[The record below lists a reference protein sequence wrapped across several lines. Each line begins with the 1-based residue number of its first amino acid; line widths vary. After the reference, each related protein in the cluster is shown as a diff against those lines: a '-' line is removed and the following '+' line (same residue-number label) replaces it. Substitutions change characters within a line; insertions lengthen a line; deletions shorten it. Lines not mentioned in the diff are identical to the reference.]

1 MSGPLEAENSKFQIL
16 DWGLLSGAAGIW
28 GASFFFI
35 DIGLE
40 AFAPGLVTFFRI
52 TFGCITLWL
61 IPVEKPLIERGDRKK
76 IMMLGVTWMAFPLTM
91 FPIAQQWINSSM
103 TGMLNS
109 AMPILT
115 VIMGLIMFRI
125 PTAAIQLVGVA
136 TGLAGLFLIGIP
148 EVTTDGTNALGVLLV
163 VLAVLSYSVAVH
175 IAGPLQRKYG
185 AIPVVR
191 WALLFAVFL
200 STPYGV
206 VGLTDSGFAWGP
218 MIACIALGAG
228 GTGIA
233 YAFAAELNG
242 RVGAVRTSIVTY
254 LIPIIAIFLG
264 VIFRN
269 DSITVWAI
277 IGTAIVL
284 SGAFLTTLTKSNDSE
299 QLIS

>member
-1 MSGPLEAENSKFQIL
+1 MADRVDAEHSKFQLL
-16 DWGLLSGAAGIW
+16 DWGLLLGAAGIW

-40 AFAPGLVTFFRI
+40 VFSPGLVTFFRI
-52 TFGCITLWL
+52 GFGCLTLWA
-61 IPVEKPLIERGDRKK
+61 IPIRAPRIEAEDRK
-76 IMMLGVTWMAFPLTM
+76 MVMWLGVTWMAFPLTM
-91 FPIAQQWINSSM
+91 FPVAQQWINSSM

-115 VIMGLIMFRI
+115 VVVGLTMFKI
-125 PTAAIQLVGVA
+125 PTASKQLLGVG
-136 TGLAGLFLIGIP
+136 TGLGGLVLIGIP

-163 VLAVLSYSVAVH
+163 VLAVLSYAVAVH

-191 WALLFAVFL
+191 WALLFAVML
-200 STPYGV
+200 SAPYGII
-206 VGLTDSGFAWGP
+206 GATDSGFGWGP
-218 MIACIALGAG
+218 MIACLALGAG

-233 YAFAAELNG
+233 YALAAELNG

-254 LIPIIAIFLG
+254 LIPIVAIVLG
-264 VIFRN
+264 VVFRDDN
-269 DSITVWAI
+269 VTVLAI

-284 SGAFLTTLTKSNDSE
+284 GGAYTANSN
-299 QLIS
+299 

>member
-1 MSGPLEAENSKFQIL
+1 MPNIPETLEAENSKFQLL
-16 DWGLLSGAAGIW
+16 DWGLLLGAAGIW

-40 AFAPGLVTFFRI
+40 AFSPGLVTFFRI
-52 TFGCITLWL
+52 SFGCLTLWA
-61 IPVEKPLIERGDRKK
+61 IPVRAPRIEPEDRK
-76 IMMLGVTWMAFPLTM
+76 MVMWLGVTWMAFPLTM

-115 VIMGLIMFRI
+115 VLVGLTMFKI
-125 PTAAIQLVGVA
+125 PTASKQLLGVA
-136 TGLAGLFLIGIP
+136 TGLGGLVLIGIP

-163 VLAVLSYSVAVH
+163 VFAVLSYAVAVH

-191 WALLFAVFL
+191 PALLFAVVL
-200 STPYGV
+200 SAPYGI
-206 VGLTDSGFAWGP
+206 VGATSSGFGWGP
-218 MIACIALGAG
+218 MIACFALGAG

-233 YAFAAELNG
+233 YALAAELNG

-254 LIPIIAIFLG
+254 LIPI
-264 VIFRN
+264 V
-269 DSITVWAI
+269 
-277 IGTAIVL
+277 AIVL
-284 SGAFLTTLTKSNDSE
+284 GVVFRDDTVTLWAVIGTVIVLGGAYAANSN
-299 QLIS
+299 

>member
-1 MSGPLEAENSKFQIL
+1 MSNIPETVEAENSKFQLL
-16 DWGLLSGAAGIW
+16 DWGLLLGAAGIW

-40 AFAPGLVTFFRI
+40 AFSPGLVTFFRI
-52 TFGCITLWL
+52 AFGCMTLWA
-61 IPVEKPLIERGDRKK
+61 IPIRAPRIEAEDRKM
-76 IMMLGVTWMAFPLTM
+76 IMWLGVTWMAFPLTM
-91 FPIAQQWINSSM
+91 FPVAQQWINSSM

-115 VIMGLIMFRI
+115 VVVGLTMFKI
-125 PTAAIQLVGVA
+125 PTASKQLLGVGI
-136 TGLAGLFLIGIP
+136 GLGGLVLIGIP

-163 VLAVLSYSVAVH
+163 VLAVLSYAVAVH

-191 WALLFAVFL
+191 WALLFAVLL
-200 STPYGV
+200 SAPYGII
-206 VGLTDSGFAWGP
+206 GATDSGFGWGP
-218 MIACIALGAG
+218 MIACLALGAG

-233 YAFAAELNG
+233 YALAAELNG

-254 LIPIIAIFLG
+254 LIPIVAIVLG
-264 VIFRN
+264 VVFRDDN
-269 DSITVWAI
+269 VTVLAI

-284 SGAFLTTLTKSNDSE
+284 GGAYTANSN
-299 QLIS
+299 

>member
-1 MSGPLEAENSKFQIL
+1 MAETVDAEHSKFQLL
-16 DWGLLSGAAGIW
+16 DWGLLLGAASIW

-52 TFGCITLWL
+52 AFGCMTLWL
-61 IPVEKPLIERGDRKK
+61 IPIKRQPIQREDRKN
-76 IMMLGVTWMAFPLTM
+76 IMLLGVTWMAFPLSM

-109 AMPILT
+109 AMPVLT
-115 VIMGLIMFRI
+115 VLVGLMMFKI
-125 PTAAIQLVGVA
+125 PTASIQLAGVA
-136 TGLAGLFLIGIP
+136 TGLIGLFLIGVP

-163 VLAVLSYSVAVH
+163 VLAVLSYAVAVH

-191 WALLFAVFL
+191 HALLFAVLL

-206 VGLTDSGFAWGP
+206 VGVTDSGFAWGP
-218 MIACIALGAG
+218 MIACLALGAG

-233 YAFAAELNG
+233 FALAAELNG

-254 LIPIIAIFLG
+254 LIPIIAVLLG
-264 VIFRN
+264 VLFRD
-269 DSITVWAI
+269 DSITIWAI
-277 IGTAIVL
+277 TGTVVVL
-284 SGAFLTTLTKSNDSE
+284 LGAFLTTLTQKIGS
-299 QLIS
+299 

>member
-1 MSGPLEAENSKFQIL
+1 MPNIPETLEAENSKFQLL
-16 DWGLLSGAAGIW
+16 DWGLLLGAAGIW

-40 AFAPGLVTFFRI
+40 AFSPGLVTFFRI
-52 TFGCITLWL
+52 SFGCLTLWV
-61 IPVEKPLIERGDRKK
+61 IPVRAPRIEPEDRKM
-76 IMMLGVTWMAFPLTM
+76 IMWLGVTWMAFPLTM

-115 VIMGLIMFRI
+115 VLVGLTMFKI
-125 PTAAIQLVGVA
+125 PTASKQLLGVA
-136 TGLAGLFLIGIP
+136 TGLGGLVLIGIP

-163 VLAVLSYSVAVH
+163 VFAVLSYAVAVH

-191 WALLFAVFL
+191 WALLFAVVL
-200 STPYGV
+200 SAPYGI
-206 VGLTDSGFAWGP
+206 VGATSSGFGWGP
-218 MIACIALGAG
+218 MIACFALGAG

-233 YAFAAELNG
+233 YALAAELNG

-254 LIPIIAIFLG
+254 LIPI
-264 VIFRN
+264 V
-269 DSITVWAI
+269 
-277 IGTAIVL
+277 AIVL
-284 SGAFLTTLTKSNDSE
+284 GVVFRDDTVTLWAVIGTVIVLGGAYAANSN
-299 QLIS
+299 

>member
-1 MSGPLEAENSKFQIL
+1 MAETVDAEHSKFQLL
-16 DWGLLSGAAGIW
+16 DWGLLLGAASIW

-52 TFGCITLWL
+52 AFGCMTLWL
-61 IPVEKPLIERGDRKK
+61 IPIKRQPIQREDRKN
-76 IMMLGVTWMAFPLTM
+76 IMLLGVTWMAFPLSM

-109 AMPILT
+109 AMPVLT
-115 VIMGLIMFRI
+115 VLVGLIMFKI
-125 PTAAIQLVGVA
+125 PTASIQLAGVA
-136 TGLAGLFLIGIP
+136 TGLIGLFLIGVP

-163 VLAVLSYSVAVH
+163 VLAVLSYAVAVH

-191 WALLFAVFL
+191 HALLFAVLL

-206 VGLTDSGFAWGP
+206 VGVTDSGFAWGP
-218 MIACIALGAG
+218 MIACLALGAG

-233 YAFAAELNG
+233 FALAAELNG

-254 LIPIIAIFLG
+254 LIPIIAVLLG
-264 VIFRN
+264 VLFRD
-269 DSITVWAI
+269 DSITIWAI
-277 IGTAIVL
+277 TGTVVVL
-284 SGAFLTTLTKSNDSE
+284 LGAFLTTLTQKIGS
-299 QLIS
+299 